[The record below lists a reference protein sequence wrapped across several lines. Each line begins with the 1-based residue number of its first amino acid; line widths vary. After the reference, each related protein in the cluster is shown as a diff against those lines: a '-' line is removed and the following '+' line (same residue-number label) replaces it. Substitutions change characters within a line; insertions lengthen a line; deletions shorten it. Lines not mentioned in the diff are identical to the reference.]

1 MSLCWWQERGE
12 CVCGY
17 LLLPILNSAT
27 VPDNMIWQ
35 CSSEEQPIKYGKA
48 ILFFNDFKLLYITRV
63 SQEWRVLLQWLK
75 KSEFLTPPP
84 PHSQPPSQ
92 FEDGSWHQS
101 QPCLFTERECPF
113 LTNAQTAVIWEQP
126 QFIWSVSSKVLH
138 RQESH
143 CIVTSCPECLLPW
156 KPAGWPG
163 KGLCLGTFST

>member
-12 CVCGY
+12 CVWGW

-84 PHSQPPSQ
+84 RTPNLPVSLKMAAGTRVSRASFHRAGMPFFDKCTNSSHMRAATVYLECQQQSSSQA
-92 FEDGSWHQS
+92 GV
-101 QPCLFTERECPF
+101 T
-113 LTNAQTAVIWEQP
+113 
-126 QFIWSVSSKVLH
+126 LH
-138 RQESH
+138 CDQ
-143 CIVTSCPECLLPW
+143 LPW
-156 KPAGWPG
+156 VSFAVKASWLAR
-163 KGLCLGTFST
+163 KGTLSRDF

>member
-48 ILFFNDFKLLYITRV
+48 ILFFFNDFKLLYITRV

-84 PHSQPPSQ
+84 RTPNLPVSLKMAAGTRVSRASFHRAGMPFFWQMHKQQSYESSHSLFGVSAAKFFTGRSHIALWPAALSVFCHESQ
-92 FEDGSWHQS
+92 LVGQ
-101 QPCLFTERECPF
+101 ERDF
-113 LTNAQTAVIWEQP
+113 V
-126 QFIWSVSSKVLH
+126 
-138 RQESH
+138 
-143 CIVTSCPECLLPW
+143 
-156 KPAGWPG
+156 
-163 KGLCLGTFST
+163 